1 MRMKRIHAIEL
12 SRFYQRI
19 ENKKRRE
26 AKEQRKSLF
35 RRLLHSLPRS

>member
-35 RRLLHSLPRS
+35 RRLLNNVK